1 MTITECLHTQSRCYT
16 VYQECEPVGIVVH
29 STGVNQTSVARY
41 CQPSDDDPSRAEI
54 ISKIGRNKY
63 GNHWNRPNVNKAV
76 HYMIG
81 RLADGTVGILH
92 LLPEEICAWGVGNG
106 KKGSYNYPPYP
117 HIQFEICEDGLK
129 DET

>member
-41 CQPSDDDPSRAEI
+41 CQPSDNDPSRAEI
-54 ISKIGRNKY
+54 ISKIGRNRY

-76 HYMIG
+76 HYTSSASGGDMRVG
-81 RLADGTVGILH
+81 RGERQERLLQLSSVSAHTV
-92 LLPEEICAWGVGNG
+92 
-106 KKGSYNYPPYP
+106 
-117 HIQFEICEDGLK
+117 
-129 DET
+129 